1 MIFWHS
7 FLENAH
13 RKIVTVK
20 EFLERG
26 VSFGS
31 TRRGNKNIF
40 KKENENWAY
49 YANMFYIASPY
60 FRAQAK
66 AVLIIFV
73 TIRLSDIIR
82 ISTSNNF

>member
-7 FLENAH
+7 LENAH

-40 KKENENWAY
+40 KKR
-49 YANMFYIASPY
+49 MKIGLTMQTCFILLP
-60 FRAQAK
+60 
-66 AVLIIFV
+66 LIFE
-73 TIRLSDIIR
+73 LKLKP
-82 ISTSNNF
+82 F